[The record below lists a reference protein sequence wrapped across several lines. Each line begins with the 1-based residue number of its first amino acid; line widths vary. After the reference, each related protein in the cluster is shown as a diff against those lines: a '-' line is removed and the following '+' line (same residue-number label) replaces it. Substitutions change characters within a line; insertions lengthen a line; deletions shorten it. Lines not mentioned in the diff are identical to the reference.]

1 MDEKNKKTKIVKEI
15 KVDTKKCVGCRA
27 CEIACSAFHAIPK
40 YSSVN
45 TARSRIM
52 IIQDEVRDIFVPIRA
67 GDCTQA
73 ECNGRNRYV
82 IDGKEYDQCTFC
94 PASCPSRDAFKEP
107 DSGLPL
113 KCDMCESVPPLEKP
127 MCVDA
132 CTFGA
137 LTYEEREAVVEV
149 ESQKRGE
156 MEMSEGVK
164 PPSAQAADK
173 ADFFEKFDDQ
183 YRNYKKGVKQNP
195 VFPVFHVIG
204 DIKIEF
210 FYFFD
215 FLKIKGP

>member
-1 MDEKNKKTKIVKEI
+1 MDKKGKKTKIVKEI
-15 KVDTKKCVGCRA
+15 KVDTKKCVGCRG
-27 CEIACSAFHAIPK
+27 CEIACSAFHAVPK

-52 IIQDEVRDIFVPIRA
+52 VIMDEVQDIFVPIRA
-67 GDCTQA
+67 GDYTQA

-82 IDGKEYDQCTFC
+82 VDGKEYEACTFC

-137 LTYEEREAVVEV
+137 LTYEEREVVRTEAGEV
-149 ESQKRGE
+149 KREDMEIGLEQLVKKYGSKRVMDTLSRLQKLEHQGERRG
-156 MEMSEGVK
+156 
-164 PPSAQAADK
+164 
-173 ADFFEKFDDQ
+173 
-183 YRNYKKGVKQNP
+183 
-195 VFPVFHVIG
+195 
-204 DIKIEF
+204 
-210 FYFFD
+210 
-215 FLKIKGP
+215 

>member
-1 MDEKNKKTKIVKEI
+1 MSGPRKRRNKEGGVAVDNKQKKTKIVKEI

-27 CEIACSAFHAIPK
+27 CEVACSAFHAVPR

-52 IIQDEVRDIFVPIRA
+52 VVMDEVRDIFVPVRA
-67 GDCTQA
+67 GDYTQA

-82 IDGKEYDQCTFC
+82 IDGIEYDECTFC

-113 KCDMCESVPPLEKP
+113 KCDMCESVPPLETP

-137 LTYEEREAVVEV
+137 LTYEEREEEV
-149 ESQKRGE
+149 FEEEQQAKLEDLEIVFESLI
-156 MEMSEGVK
+156 
-164 PPSAQAADK
+164 
-173 ADFFEKFDDQ
+173 
-183 YRNYKKGVKQNP
+183 KKYGKKKVRST
-195 VFPVFHVIG
+195 FSR
-204 DIKIEF
+204 
-210 FYFFD
+210 
-215 FLKIKGP
+215 LSKG

>member
-1 MDEKNKKTKIVKEI
+1 MKRVPSKIPGPRKRRNEEGGIVVDKKGKKTKIVKEI

-27 CEIACSAFHAIPK
+27 CEIACSAFHAVPK

-52 IIQDEVRDIFVPIRA
+52 VVMDEVRDIFVPIRA
-67 GDCTQA
+67 GEYTEA
-73 ECNGRNRYV
+73 ECNGRNRYM
-82 IDGKEYDQCTFC
+82 IDGKEYDECTFC

-137 LTYEEREAVVEV
+137 LTYEEREEAVEA
-149 ESQKRGE
+149 EPPKRGE
-156 MEMSEGVK
+156 ME
-164 PPSAQAADK
+164 
-173 ADFFEKFDDQ
+173 
-183 YRNYKKGVKQNP
+183 
-195 VFPVFHVIG
+195 IG
-204 DIKIEF
+204 
-210 FYFFD
+210 
-215 FLKIKGP
+215 LKSLINKYGSKRVMDTLARLQKHEHQGERRG